1 MAAPTTGEFTLG
13 DTSAGHIGSMPGWH
27 VVADLT
33 PPELIAARRLK
44 VVRLL
49 VLIVVVIVAAACAG
63 GYYFARQQAA
73 AAATDLEAAQATS
86 TTLQAQ
92 QRSFAGVTA
101 LQGTLDAVRG
111 QIATLLAADVDFSQL
126 LGDIGAALPPGMTI
140 NQAAITIT
148 PPADGKAGSGD
159 AGGASALDASGVTH
173 IGTVTLAGT
182 GQTLEDLPVFIQRL
196 RAIDGVFDPYP
207 LANQVVTTGS
217 DIGAGTGTT
226 YSVQIT
232 LTDARLSHAFDM
244 EAK

>member
-1 MAAPTTGEFTLG
+1 MAAPTTGEISLG
-13 DTSAGHIGSMPGWH
+13 DNASGHPGSMPGWH

-49 VLIVVVIVAAACAG
+49 VLIVVVIVAAACGG
-63 GYYFARQQAA
+63 GYYLARQQAA
-73 AAATDLEAAQATS
+73 AAAADLEAAQATS

-101 LQGTLDAVRG
+101 LQGTLDAVRS
-111 QIATLLAADVDFSQL
+111 QIATLLAGDVDFAKL

-140 NQAAITIT
+140 DQAAVTIT
-148 PPADGKAGSGD
+148 LPTATGRSGSAD

-182 GQTLEDLPVFIQRL
+182 GQTLEDLPVFIQHL
-196 RAIDGVFDPYP
+196 GAIDGVFDPYP
-207 LANQVVTTGS
+207 LTNQVVE
-217 DIGAGTGTT
+217 AGTT

-232 LTDARLSHAFDM
+232 VTDARLSHAFDV

>member
-1 MAAPTTGEFTLG
+1 
-13 DTSAGHIGSMPGWH
+13 
-27 VVADLT
+27 
-33 PPELIAARRLK
+33 
-44 VVRLL
+44 
-49 VLIVVVIVAAACAG
+49 
-63 GYYFARQQAA
+63 
-73 AAATDLEAAQATS
+73 
-86 TTLQAQ
+86 
-92 QRSFAGVTA
+92 
-101 LQGTLDAVRG
+101 VRG
-111 QIATLLAADVDFSQL
+111 QIATLLAADVDFSKL

-148 PPADGKAGSGD
+148 PPADGKAASGD

-196 RAIDGVFDPYP
+196 GAIDGVFDPYP
-207 LANQVVTTGS
+207 LANQVVATGS
-217 DIGAGTGTT
+217 DSGAGTGTT